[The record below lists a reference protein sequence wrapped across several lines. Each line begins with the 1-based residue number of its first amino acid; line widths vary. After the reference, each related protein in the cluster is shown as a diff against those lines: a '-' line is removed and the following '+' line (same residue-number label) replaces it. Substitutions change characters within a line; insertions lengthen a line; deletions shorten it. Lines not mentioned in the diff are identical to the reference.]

1 MVRGWVAGLA
11 LAGVLAACGTP
22 QEQCINGQT
31 RDLRNVERLIA
42 DTQAAL
48 ARGYGYESVE
58 VTDTRWVVCGYDE
71 VGTDGNGKAVLRARY
86 CFDDYT
92 RTERRPVA
100 IDPVAEKRK
109 LDGLVRKRA
118 ELLRAAQPVIAEC
131 KARFPE

>member
-1 MVRGWVAGLA
+1 MRRGVVAGLA
-11 LAGVLAACGTP
+11 LAGVLSGCGTP
-22 QEQCINGQT
+22 QEQCIAGQT

-42 DTQAAL
+42 QTRENL
-48 ARGYGYESVE
+48 ARGYGYESIE

-71 VGTDGNGKAVLRARY
+71 VGTGGNGKPILRARY

-100 IDPVAEKRK
+100 IDPAVEKRK
-109 LDGLVRKRA
+109 LDGLTRKRA
-118 ELLRAAQPVIAEC
+118 ELLKAAQPVIAEC